1 MIKIK
6 FLLAALL
13 MTSITMAQESRP
25 WFQDGPVHFPTPN
38 PKARALPLIMVKGN
52 KFINSKGDTILFR
65 GLAIADPTK
74 LNVRNIGV
82 KNTSKG

>member
-1 MIKIK
+1 
-6 FLLAALL
+6 

-25 WFQDGPVHFPTPN
+25 WFQDSPVHFPTPN

-65 GLAIADPTK
+65 GLAIADPDK
-74 LNVRNIGV
+74 IERQEHW
-82 KNTSKG
+82 SKKYFERLKRWVL